1 MTMDPINNS
10 TLSSD
15 DSDDELD
22 WEEVEV
28 PQAEHLEITLQPKA
42 TSTKASTK

>member
-1 MTMDPINNS
+1 MNPIDDS
-10 TLSSD
+10 ILTSD

-28 PQAEHLEITLQPKA
+28 PRAEHLEITLQPKV

>member
-1 MTMDPINNS
+1 MTMDPTNNS
-10 TLSSD
+10 ILTSD

-28 PQAEHLEITLQPKA
+28 PPAEHLEITLQPKA
-42 TSTKASTK
+42 TSAKASTK